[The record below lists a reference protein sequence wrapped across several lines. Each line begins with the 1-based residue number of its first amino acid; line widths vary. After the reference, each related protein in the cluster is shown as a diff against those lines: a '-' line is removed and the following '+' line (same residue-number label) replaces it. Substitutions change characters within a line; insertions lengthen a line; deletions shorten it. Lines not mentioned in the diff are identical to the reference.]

1 MIFMPINLAPSLP
14 KVETAHLKTKRRKIS
29 ETSEQELEK
38 IEQNSES
45 DDDGLSVL
53 SKPYI
58 VCFSIQFK
66 LQY

>member
-1 MIFMPINLAPSLP
+1 MIFMLINLAPSLP

-53 SKPYI
+53 SKLYF
-58 VCFSIQFK
+58 VCFS
-66 LQY
+66 